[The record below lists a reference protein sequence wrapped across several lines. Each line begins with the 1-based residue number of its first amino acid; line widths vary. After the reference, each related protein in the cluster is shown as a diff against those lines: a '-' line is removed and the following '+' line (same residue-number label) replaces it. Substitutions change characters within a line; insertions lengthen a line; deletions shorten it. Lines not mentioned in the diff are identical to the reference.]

1 MLVSFSADSSVQ
13 SSGFVASYSSSVF
26 TLGSGDVRVR
36 LEASEVTDVA
46 AVSKDS
52 FGVDVKM
59 VQIVVPVVVLV
70 GLALAAWQLWRQLRP
85 AKVSEFVAE
94 RNRFEFLDRISREE
108 ASAAG
113 VAERNR
119 FEFLD
124 RISCEE
130 ASAAELRS
138 SVPGRPLLHSLFAV
152 ADASTGTPTPEKP
165 PRTAATPI
173 GAGGASPPTAETL
186 TTQETLYGIAG
197 TSTMGCSSPTLETL
211 EALHVVADQWQSRDF
226 TWV

>member
-1 MLVSFSADSSVQ
+1 MRA
-13 SSGFVASYSSSVF
+13 
-26 TLGSGDVRVR
+26 
-36 LEASEVTDVA
+36 
-46 AVSKDS
+46 
-52 FGVDVKM
+52 

-70 GLALAAWQLWRQLRP
+70 GLALAALQLWRQLRP

-130 ASAAELRS
+130 ASAAELRF
-138 SVPGRPLLHSLFAV
+138 SVPGRPLHSLFAV

-165 PRTAATPI
+165 GTTATPI
-173 GAGGASPPTAETL
+173 LAGGASPTAETL
-186 TTQETLYGIAG
+186 TTQETLYGITG
-197 TSTMGCSSPTLETL
+197 TSTLGCSSPTL
-211 EALHVVADQWQSRDF
+211 VFMVC
-226 TWV
+226 

>member
-1 MLVSFSADSSVQ
+1 MRA
-13 SSGFVASYSSSVF
+13 
-26 TLGSGDVRVR
+26 
-36 LEASEVTDVA
+36 
-46 AVSKDS
+46 
-52 FGVDVKM
+52 

-70 GLALAAWQLWRQLRP
+70 GLALATSQLWRRVRP

-130 ASAAELRS
+130 ASAAELRF
-138 SVPGRPLLHSLFAV
+138 SVPGRPLHSLFAI
-152 ADASTGTPTPEKP
+152 ADASASTGTPTPEKP
-165 PRTAATPI
+165 PGTAATPI